1 MVQYNFLAHEL
12 TKSYGSWN
20 MAALNV
26 KHLGVFR
33 LVAKTGSVSSAAR
46 LLHISQ
52 PAVTKTLHLLEEDL
66 GLPLFTRI
74 KGRLLITP
82 EAQALMPQVE
92 RLFGNVTAV
101 QQLAEE
107 IRNGFAGSLTVATV
121 ATLSST
127 IVASAI
133 SRFHREHPRV
143 QFDLKALSTKHVLES
158 VASNQVDIGVL
169 DVSESGPEMD
179 VTELCRAEIGC
190 VMRADHALAKLAR
203 ITPEDLSNE
212 TLITFAE
219 DTHSGWRV
227 REAMR
232 KKRLPSRIAFTVN
245 HTLSAYSL
253 AQAGSGVAVV
263 DSFPLLTGTFP
274 QLVIRPFD
282 PAIELRPRALLSK
295 TRPISLIAGMFLATL
310 KEVADDFV
318 RESQLVLKRPG

>member
-1 MVQYNFLAHEL
+1 MN
-12 TKSYGSWN
+12 T
-20 MAALNV
+20 LNV

-33 LVAKTGSVSSAAR
+33 LVAKTGSVSNAAR

-52 PAVTKTLHLLEEDL
+52 PAVTKTLHLLEAEI
-66 GLPLFTRI
+66 GLPLFMRI

-82 EAQALMPQVE
+82 EATALMPQVE

-121 ATLSST
+121 ATLASS
-127 IVASAI
+127 IVANAI
-133 SRFHREHPRV
+133 SRFHEEHPKV
-143 QFDLKALSTKHVLES
+143 QFDLKALSTKHVLEA
-158 VASNQVDIGVL
+158 VASNQVDIGII

-190 VMRADHALAKLAR
+190 VMRTDHPLAQFAQ
-203 ITPEDLSNE
+203 ITAGDLSKE

-219 DTHSGWRV
+219 DTNSGWRV

-232 KKRLPSRIAFTVN
+232 KKRLPSRIVFTVN
-245 HTLSAYSL
+245 HTVSAYSL
-253 AQAGSGVAVV
+253 AQSGSGVAVV
-263 DSFPLLTGTFP
+263 DSFPMLSGTFP
-274 QLVIRPFD
+274 ELVIRPFR

-295 TRPISLIAGMFLATL
+295 SRPISLIAGMFVATL
-310 KEVADDFV
+310 KVVADDFV
-318 RESQLVLKRPG
+318 RQSKLLLKAS

>member
-1 MVQYNFLAHEL
+1 MS
-12 TKSYGSWN
+12 T
-20 MAALNV
+20 LNV
-26 KHLGVFR
+26 KHLSIFR
-33 LVAKTGSVSSAAR
+33 LVARTGSVSGAAR

-66 GLPLFTRI
+66 GLQLFTRI

-92 RLFGNVTAV
+92 RLFGNVNAV

-133 SRFHREHPRV
+133 SRFHHDHPRV
-143 QFDLKALSTKHVLES
+143 QFDLKALSTRNVLEL
-158 VASNQVDIGVL
+158 VANNQVDVGVI
-169 DVSESGPEMD
+169 DVPESGPEMD
-179 VTELCRAEIGC
+179 VTELCRAAIGC
-190 VMRADHALAKLAR
+190 VMPADHPLATRAR
-203 ITPEDLSNE
+203 ITPEDIADQ

-219 DTHSGWRV
+219 DTHTGWSV

-232 KKRLPSRIAFTVN
+232 KRRQPSRIVFTVN
-245 HTLSAYSL
+245 HTLSAYTL
-253 AQAGSGVAVV
+253 AQSGSGVALV
-263 DSFPLLTGTFP
+263 DSFPMLTGAFP
-274 QLVIRPFD
+274 QLVVRPFA

-295 TRPISLIAGMFLATL
+295 TRPISLIAGMFITTL
-310 KEVADDFV
+310 KNVADTYVD
-318 RESQLVLKRPG
+318 RSDLLLKQA

>member
-1 MVQYNFLAHEL
+1 MN
-12 TKSYGSWN
+12 
-20 MAALNV
+20 ALNV

-52 PAVTKTLHLLEEDL
+52 PAVTKTLHLLEAEI

-82 EAQALMPQVE
+82 EATALIPQVE

-121 ATLSST
+121 ATLASS
-127 IVASAI
+127 IVANAI
-133 SRFHREHPRV
+133 SRFHEEHPKV
-143 QFDLKALSTKHVLES
+143 QFDLKALSTKHVLEA
-158 VASNQVDIGVL
+158 VASNQVDIGII

-190 VMRADHALAKLAR
+190 VMRTDHPLAKLVHVS
-203 ITPEDLSNE
+203 PGDLSQE

-245 HTLSAYSL
+245 HTVSAYSL
-253 AQAGSGVAVV
+253 AQAGSGVALV
-263 DSFPLLTGTFP
+263 DSFPMLAGSFP
-274 QLVIRPFD
+274 ELVIRPFR

-295 TRPISLIAGMFLATL
+295 TRPISLIAGMFVATL
-310 KEVADDFV
+310 KIVADDFV
-318 RESQLVLKRPG
+318 QQSKTLLRA